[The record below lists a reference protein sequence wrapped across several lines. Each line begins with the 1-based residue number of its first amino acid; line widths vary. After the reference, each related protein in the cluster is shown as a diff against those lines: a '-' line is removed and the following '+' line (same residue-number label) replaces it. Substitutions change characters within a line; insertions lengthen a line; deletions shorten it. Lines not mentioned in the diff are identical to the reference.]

1 MANSRDSLLQQLKGR
16 ANTRGWGAIVS
27 FNRTK
32 VNHLL
37 AQQHI
42 ARFSTDSFLPAI
54 RGTVQLEGP
63 ETLELSGII
72 LSAPRLSFEN
82 ASLRDSRARLN
93 MDIVGGTVTHYSSA
107 PGSPTRALSSFN
119 ISEQHGYRLEA
130 DIELRKVT
138 GGLNKNSEVILDIS
152 NAIDFTTNLIDL
164 GVGPTLIGDFFKAR
178 FEDLPAKQQV
188 YSLGLLDF
196 NADDLLAPKD
206 FYILTQAAPEGKN
219 LKSDSYG
226 DGAVVLFVRTK
237 NNFHDGTLPADE
249 SEFPYLIP
257 DDKVPGEERS
267 RYSGSL
273 LISRQ
278 AVMYWF
284 IVPYIKNH
292 VGRGLNFTSQE
303 DMIRSADYRLTA
315 VAGEYQAE
323 PIDIQYDHGR
333 EKFHFIKSDLRFPFS
348 QKLSLFIRPDFRLAL
363 EWNGTE
369 TETFHYWDDISGW
382 WDEHKDVNVNF
393 EYTLSIIFDNQLN
406 ASDNTLSFIR
416 SSESSQNVSVS
427 IDGEEELYQ
436 PLMSKAKDALEEVLT
451 QMLGL
456 FKYISIPE
464 INFFAINH
472 LLFPEHNAL
481 ILKEAYL
488 PGDLTLFG
496 EVDPAMTSFSL
507 KPLYTT
513 VKTGDDLQFE
523 IVELRYRARAAN
535 ITWSVRDIDGSRSQG
550 VITQDGLYSAPSVGQ
565 LEDKTTRNVV
575 TATFTD
581 PQTQEIRTAS
591 ALVVVVAT
599 SMAMTP
605 ALHAIDLR
613 TPRNVTFK
621 VSTLSGNPV
630 TWAPLPTEQGTLT
643 GNGQEATYIPP
654 ATVPSGKFLPV
665 TIEAIDT
672 GTQARCPGT
681 VLLINGV
688 MPMDVKPAFH
698 PGLAPSASL
707 RMSLPG
713 QLNDARNLQWS
724 VATGEGSIDATGNF
738 KAPDSITQP
747 YTVIQCS
754 YFDGIG
760 TLSGY
765 GVIHLS
771 EIAPRAKWERLT
783 DFTIKEASGSA
794 VLFANGLE
802 QVKVRVAVKTF
813 DDQGSEVFLTP
824 SELNSMRLIV
834 AETGDDLPY
843 VDEDGVPAN
852 APEGKKWGVSET
864 KNPYQYYPV
873 DPSRSSEPQALDGS
887 GKYLYIQ
894 TRDSTPLRIAVAL
907 TRADLVEFNSTE
919 SGGSEEKDNILKV
932 TPQPPP
938 TYSADSYE
946 FTHLRVEGGED
957 NDYELNTVDYYY
969 LRFKQSVRYIKF
981 VSIEFDGP
989 SSIVQ
994 WESRQYAEEMGSYTG
1009 YTLSAGRTL
1018 LFEPLLMQS
1027 IAPESR
1033 PHLDVVPGKEAPEG
1047 AVLFSLHRRSDFS
1060 FNNDSDFER
1069 PMKLQLIDEYGNL
1082 HRITV
1087 QFKSPSDRNELTII
1101 ASN

>member
-1 MANSRDSLLQQLKGR
+1 MANSRDSLLQKLKGR
-16 ANTRGWGAIVS
+16 ANTRGWGAVVS

-42 ARFSTDSFLPAI
+42 SRFSTDSFLPAI

-93 MDIVGGTVTHYSSA
+93 MDIVGGTVTHYSNA
-107 PGSPTRALSSFN
+107 PGSPVRALSSFN
-119 ISEQHGYRLEA
+119 ISEQHGYRLDA
-130 DIELRKVT
+130 DIELRKVI
-138 GGLNKNSEVILDIS
+138 GGINKNSEVILDIS
-152 NAIDFTTNLIDL
+152 KATEFTTNLIDL

-178 FEDLPAKQQV
+178 FEDLPAQQQV

-237 NNFHDGTLPADE
+237 NNFYDGTLPADE

-257 DDKVPGEERS
+257 DDKVSGEDRS
-267 RYSGSL
+267 KYSGSL

-284 IVPYIKNH
+284 IVPYIKQH
-292 VGRGLNFTSQE
+292 IGRGLNFEVKDDAEQTS
-303 DMIRSADYRLTA
+303 DYQLVA

-323 PIDIQYDHGR
+323 PIDIQYQHATHHL
-333 EKFHFIKSDLRFPFS
+333 HFIKDDLRFTFANR
-348 QKLSLFIRPDFRLAL
+348 LSLFIRSDFRLEL
-363 EWNGTE
+363 KWSGTSNE
-369 TETFHYWDDISGW
+369 VFSFWDDIAGW
-382 WDEHKDVNVNF
+382 WDTHKDALATF
-393 EYTLSIIFDNQLN
+393 EYSLSIVFDNQLN
-406 ASDNTLSFIR
+406 ASENTLTFVQQP
-416 SSESSQNVSVS
+416 SSAYTANVSIPGWLHDQLTV
-427 IDGEEELYQ
+427 
-436 PLMSKAKDALEEVLT
+436 KAQEVLEDILKDII
-451 QMLGL
+451 QL
-456 FKYISIPE
+456 FKTIDIPE

-488 PGDLTLFG
+488 PGDLAMFG
-496 EVDPAMTSFSL
+496 EVDPALTSFSL

-513 VKTGDDLQFE
+513 VKSGDDLQFE

-581 PQTQEIRTAS
+581 PQTQETRTAS
-591 ALVVVVAT
+591 ALVVVVAS

-621 VSTLSGNPV
+621 VSTLSGNAV
-630 TWAPLPTEQGTLT
+630 SWAPLPAEQGSLV
-643 GNGQEATYIPP
+643 GNGQEATYSPP
-654 ATVPSGKFLPV
+654 ATLPSGKFLPV

-698 PGLAPSASL
+698 PGLAPAASL
-707 RMSLPG
+707 RLSLPG
-713 QLNDARNLQWS
+713 QLNDVRNLQWS
-724 VATGEGSIDATGNF
+724 VATGNGSIDATGNF
-738 KAPDSITQP
+738 KAPDVITQP
-747 YTVIQCS
+747 YTVIQCN

-783 DFTIKEASGSA
+783 DFTVKEQSGSPI
-794 VLFANGLE
+794 LFANGLE
-802 QVKVRVAVKTF
+802 QIKLRVAVKTF
-813 DDQGSEVFLTP
+813 DEDGNEVSLTP

-834 AETGDDLPY
+834 ADTGDDLPY
-843 VDEDGVPAN
+843 LGEEGVPAN
-852 APEGKKWGVSET
+852 APESRKWGVNEA
-864 KNPYQYYPV
+864 KNPYQYYPIEGG
-873 DPSRSSEPQALDGS
+873 RSGESQALDGS

-894 TRDSTPLRIAVAL
+894 TRSVTPLRIAVAL
-907 TRADLVEFNSTE
+907 TRADQVEFNSTE
-919 SGGSEEKDNILKV
+919 NGGSEEKDNILKI
-932 TPQPPP
+932 TPQPVP
-938 TYSADSYE
+938 TYANDNYE
-946 FTHLRVEGGED
+946 LTHVRVEGGAD

-969 LRFKQSVRYIKF
+969 LRFKLSARYIKF
-981 VSIEFDGP
+981 LSVEFEGP
-989 SSIVQ
+989 ASMVQ
-994 WESRQYAEEMGSYTG
+994 WESRQYAEQMGSYTG
-1009 YTLSAGRTL
+1009 HALSSSRTL

-1027 IAPESR
+1027 IAPGSR
-1033 PHLDVVPGKEAPEG
+1033 PKLDIVPGKEAPEG
-1047 AVLFSLHRRSDFS
+1047 AILFSLHRRSDFT
-1060 FNNDSDFER
+1060 FDNNSDFDQ
-1069 PMKLQLIDEYGNL
+1069 PMKLKLIDEYGNL
-1082 HRITV
+1082 HKITV
-1087 QFKSPSDRNELTII
+1087 QFQSPTDRNVLTIV
-1101 ASN
+1101 ATH